1 MSINV
6 EYKICVYICLI
17 EIYASVTDAEISH
30 QNLVLTGL

>member
-30 QNLVLTGL
+30 PNWFLSDV